1 VYKKAVWRRGGS
13 GEREEDNRRREAE
26 EGGGYPVVSAPF
38 VEKNSFPNE
47 WSWHPCEK
55 NQLIINIWVY
65 FWPLNSISLVYMSI
79 LMLVPHRLDYCS
91 AE

>member
-38 VEKNSFPNE
+38 VKD
-47 WSWHPCEK
+47 
-55 NQLIINIWVY
+55 Y
-65 FWPLNSISLVYMSI
+65 SLDVT
-79 LMLVPHRLDYCS
+79 
-91 AE
+91 